1 MIASNRTKS
10 VYRPR
15 RPARRPHAVRVRQRV
30 TAADLRYEEWRVAIT
45 QWTQAIVVTIIL
57 LGAFSALA
65 WTVIRSRL

>member
-10 VYRPR
+10 AYRPPR
-15 RPARRPHAVRVRQRV
+15 KARRPQAIRVRQRI

-45 QWTQAIVVTIIL
+45 QWTQAIVVTVIL
-57 LGAFSALA
+57 LAAFSALA